1 MDKEELQEIIHKEIG
16 GSLNEIAKSL
26 RKEKKK
32 PNYLY
37 LVVFSTFM
45 LYVLYIIYKTVNS
58 INI

>member
-1 MDKEELQEIIHKEIG
+1 MDKEDLQEIIHEEIS
-16 GSLNEIAKSL
+16 GSLNEIARNL

-58 INI
+58 ITI